1 MVFEKV
7 KNIIL
12 DQINV
17 PEDKITLDANFVDDL
32 GADSLDAVE
41 LIMSSEDEFEISVPE
56 DDAKGMKTVGDIV
69 KYIEAHI

>member
-41 LIMSSEDEFEISVPE
+41 LLMSIEDEFELLVL
-56 DDAKGMKTVGDIV
+56 DVDAKGMKTVGDIV